1 MNRGLG
7 RGVKPGEGSEIR
19 RANDSKVQRFFFP
32 FHDFTNNDGIGRPSL
47 YPIEKTKG
55 VPPLDIDFLSE
66 SWILLV
72 FRKGGE
78 ESSLWQRMET
88 NFPSLGGTEQR
99 NSITESSVSP
109 AFPSNSLRFNVLSR
123 IYTYIYIWKIER
135 HELSIGINTSMVDD
149 FPRYTSNLE
158 SLSCS
163 NTRSRLNFE
172 EVKHVTECTLLFS
185 PSDGEIAKVSV
196 QVKFS
201 RDSMVIGTNGRAD
214 DVRKERN
221 R

>member
-123 IYTYIYIWKIER
+123 IYTYIYME
-135 HELSIGINTSMVDD
+135 N
-149 FPRYTSNLE
+149 
-158 SLSCS
+158 
-163 NTRSRLNFE
+163 
-172 EVKHVTECTLLFS
+172 
-185 PSDGEIAKVSV
+185 
-196 QVKFS
+196 
-201 RDSMVIGTNGRAD
+201 
-214 DVRKERN
+214 
-221 R
+221 

>member
-7 RGVKPGEGSEIR
+7 RGVKPGKGSEIR
-19 RANDSKVQRFFFP
+19 RANDSKVQRFFFL
-32 FHDFTNNDGIGRPSL
+32 FTI
-47 YPIEKTKG
+47 
-55 VPPLDIDFLSE
+55 
-66 SWILLV
+66 
-72 FRKGGE
+72 
-78 ESSLWQRMET
+78 
-88 NFPSLGGTEQR
+88 
-99 NSITESSVSP
+99 
-109 AFPSNSLRFNVLSR
+109 SR
-123 IYTYIYIWKIER
+123 ITTVLAGRHSILSKKRKESRRWISTFCQNPGFCSYSGREEKNLLFGNGWKRIFHRWEERNKEIQLQNRPFRRRFRPIVCVSTYYRVYIRIYIWKIER

-185 PSDGEIAKVSV
+185 PSDGEIAKVSI

-201 RDSMVIGTNGRAD
+201 RDSMVIETNGRAD